1 MEQTLDRERLVKEKK
16 RIALYSILL
25 NLFLSLIKIVFG
37 ILGGSAALVA
47 DGIHSLADLAAAVSV
62 YLGIVIANIKSE
74 KFPYGLYKVENLV
87 SLISAL
93 AIFFAGWEIF
103 KEVFLENRVHRI
115 ENLPL
120 VLSAVIIT
128 IVATFLFSRW
138 ERKKGEELNSPSL
151 IADAEH
157 IKTDML
163 SSLIVLI
170 GILGNYFG
178 FPWVEKIAVAI
189 IVLLI
194 FHAGWEIMVESLK
207 VLLDAEVDKET
218 LDRIEEIVESH
229 PLVERVKSITG
240 RSSGSYKFIEMEVVL
255 KIDDFERAH
264 EIVHQIEQQVKKQVP
279 FIERLVIHFEPP
291 EEKEKVVAL
300 LLEENSKPCTSPE
313 RCKKVVLYTFD
324 GKHLKKL
331 RDEEIEEHLTAEK
344 GSCATFIERLSC
356 QKVRC
361 LLIGKNFFGKGALY
375 AMAYYN
381 IEIGEVEDSST
392 IEEALRKGV
401 CRPVEEFLKPEC
413 NKGNSEREGS

>member
-25 NLFLSLIKIVFG
+25 NLFLALIKIVFG

-47 DGIHSLADLAAAVSV
+47 DGIHSLADLAAAISV

-103 KEVFLENRVHRI
+103 KEVFLENRVQRI

-194 FHAGWEIMVESLK
+194 FHAGWEILVESLK

-264 EIVHQIEQQVKKQVP
+264 EIVHQIEEEVKKQVP

-291 EEKEKVVAL
+291 SEREKVIAL
-300 LLEENSKPCTSPE
+300 LLEEDGKPCTKPE

-324 GKHLKKL
+324 GKNLKKL
-331 RDEEIEEHLTAEK
+331 RGEEIKEPLTSER
-344 GSCATFIERLSC
+344 GSCASFIEKLSC

-361 LLIGKNFFGKGALY
+361 LLVGKNFFGKGALY

-381 IEIGEVEDSST
+381 IELGQLDDSSRV
-392 IEEALRKGV
+392 EEALRKGV
-401 CRPVEEFLKPEC
+401 CRPVEELLKPKC
-413 NKGNSEREGS
+413 NGKGNVEG

>member
-1 MEQTLDRERLVKEKK
+1 MQTALNRERLVREKK
-16 RIALYSILL
+16 KIALLSILL
-25 NLFLSLIKIVFG
+25 NLFLSVLKITFGLI
-37 ILGGSAALVA
+37 GGSSSLVA

-62 YLGIVIANIKSE
+62 YIGIVIANVRSD

-103 KEVFLENRVHRI
+103 KEVILENRVRHI

-120 VLSAVIIT
+120 VLSAVVIT

-163 SSLIVLI
+163 SSIIVLV

-178 FPWVEKIAVAI
+178 YPWVEKAAVFV

-194 FHAGWEIMVESLK
+194 FHAGWEILSEALK

-264 EIVHQIEQQVKKQVP
+264 EIVHRIEEEVKKRVP

-291 EEKEKVVAL
+291 EEREKVIAL
-300 LLEENSKPCTSPE
+300 LLEGDKPCTDPE
-313 RCKKVVLYTFD
+313 RCNRVVFYTFD
-324 GKHLKKL
+324 GKTLKRL
-331 RDEEIEEHLTAEK
+331 REEELKEKLTAER

-356 QKVRC
+356 GKVRC
-361 LLIGKNFFGKGALY
+361 LLVGENFFGKGALY
-375 AMAYYN
+375 TMAYYG
-381 IEIGEVEDSST
+381 IELGEIGRDGEPESS
-392 IEEALRKGV
+392 LRGGV
-401 CRPVEEFLKPEC
+401 CKTLEDFLKPDC
-413 NKGNSEREGS
+413 GKN